1 MVYQFWVKLTVPNI
15 RLSFTYPIIPWWF
28 YLPAIKRGNGT
39 SPIYDYSLGF
49 SNQQC
54 LISRG
59 YIPVLS
65 HYIPMIPPHKSLYIA
80 PLRNHGLVGNFN
92 IIGTIYFILFY
103 ILGWWDYDIPSEWL
117 TLIQSPDF
125 QDPAHSWDLMSLAL
139 LRRQSGI
146 HSCSNHWQPIG
157 KWEKNMSNMLV
168 LSTFSI

>member
-1 MVYQFWVKLTVPNI
+1 MISPFTFRQSNVAMENHQFMITHWDFPTSNVWLLEGI
-15 RLSFTYPIIPWWF
+15 SQYYPIISQWYPQ
-28 YLPAIKRGNGT
+28 KR
-39 SPIYDYSLGF
+39 
-49 SNQQC
+49 
-54 LISRG
+54 
-59 YIPVLS
+59 
-65 HYIPMIPPHKSLYIA
+65 LYNP

-157 KWEKNMSNMLV
+157 KWEKNMSKMLV